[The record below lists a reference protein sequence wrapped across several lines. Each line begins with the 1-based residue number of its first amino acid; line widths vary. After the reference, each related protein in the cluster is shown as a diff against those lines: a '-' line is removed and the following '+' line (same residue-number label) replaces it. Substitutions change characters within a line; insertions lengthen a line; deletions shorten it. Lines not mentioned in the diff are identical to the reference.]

1 MVQTSVEKK
10 LATAVVATAIA
21 VAVLSSMYFQ
31 VSSAM
36 RKVADEDS
44 PARDVLNRLDE
55 SVAVL
60 FPLLTP
66 GALTLLTL
74 LYKMLSEMGR
84 CRVLSA
90 QGPPPLQPRSVFLS

>member
-1 MVQTSVEKK
+1 MSGAGTVQTSVEKK

-21 VAVLSSMYFQ
+21 VAVLPSVYSQ

-36 RKVADEDS
+36 RKVADEGS

-60 FPLLTP
+60 F
-66 GALTLLTL
+66 
-74 LYKMLSEMGR
+74 R
-84 CRVLSA
+84 C
-90 QGPPPLQPRSVFLS
+90 